1 MAKYSNQALTDAFNK
16 LSAPVVKSLKKKIED
31 YLKTCDPAVR
41 KCFYYDYKAHD
52 QGDWFEELA
61 THVQG
66 SNVWRYVYFHEYL
79 DGVSDKDF
87 SEAFDRIVKIIKSEK
102 APFKFEVSSGSESRE
117 NGFFIIISK
126 EELAKKANLQSE
138 DELDEHDLETK
149 ISKSLNDNYNKIS
162 SELKKYIEKYEYLY
176 ISDRFNVIANK
187 NSSNGYSFNLGFMG
201 QDIDND
207 EDEEFMASEAGEKA
221 LSSLANKFKSTFKK
235 YLPSYFKLEPE
246 FDFAEFYF
254 VITIDTKDKDKLVSY
269 VNESGYISY
278 LDKVIFES
286 ANI

>member
-1 MAKYSNQALTDAFNK
+1 
-16 LSAPVVKSLKKKIED
+16 
-31 YLKTCDPAVR
+31 
-41 KCFYYDYKAHD
+41 
-52 QGDWFEELA
+52 
-61 THVQG
+61 
-66 SNVWRYVYFHEYL
+66 
-79 DGVSDKDF
+79 
-87 SEAFDRIVKIIKSEK
+87 
-102 APFKFEVSSGSESRE
+102 
-117 NGFFIIISK
+117 
-126 EELAKKANLQSE
+126 
-138 DELDEHDLETK
+138 
-149 ISKSLNDNYNKIS
+149 
-162 SELKKYIEKYEYLY
+162 
-176 ISDRFNVIANK
+176 
-187 NSSNGYSFNLGFMG
+187 MG

-207 EDEEFMASEAGEKA
+207 EDEEFMASEAGEKV